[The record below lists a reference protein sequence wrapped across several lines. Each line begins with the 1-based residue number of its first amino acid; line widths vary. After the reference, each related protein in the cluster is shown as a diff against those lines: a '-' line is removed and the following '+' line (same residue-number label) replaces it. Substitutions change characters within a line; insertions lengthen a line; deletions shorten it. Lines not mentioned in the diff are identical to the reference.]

1 LEFLATQEIDRA
13 NQNQKDEWR
22 RFAPPLIFW
31 FYVLSKTYIA
41 IETPK
46 LLFFQSSQRLD

>member
-1 LEFLATQEIDRA
+1 MSVVSLIAAQEKDRT

-31 FYVLSKTYIA
+31 FYTSIQQC
-41 IETPK
+41 
-46 LLFFQSSQRLD
+46 LFIKSRNFEIRNEN